1 MIYLIPIALLCALN
15 GAIGADLQCENGNC
29 TYSDEVTT
37 DLSKILSEIDKKT
50 NIGNPI
56 TSLTID
62 TGTTKLTGDKQT
74 LGSHTY
80 YPLKDGKQDFD
91 NGESIN
97 YRFDVTADTL
107 KMTGATDAIKNNDYS
122 SKISVTRPSS
132 RINANLSVD
141 NTHIEVLKFTPQGYD
156 GSLTINGNFT
166 ATNSNIQQGVDS
178 ATFIINGKSDIKTTN
193 FIVYSV
199 SALSNTASKVLML
212 TSNGGFN
219 DDITTANEAQFK
231 IRVDTTMLEKAYD
244 FKFLDPN
251 SKERG
256 APIGG
261 DDGVVDKVFNTVLKL
276 ENSNLYVVKEIGNK
290 SLKDLALK
298 SMEMDLEVVKAEI
311 DRFGKYQ
318 DKDGKSCDAPSDN
331 CFSLSALSPTEQDR
345 LKKLQK
351 VIKEKQK
358 TTQNQTDEEIAESY
372 NQQNGSQYGSVTLS
386 AITAT
391 DKDLVGATIASD
403 LFFNNGDGAVK
414 ETIDSSTQI
423 ADDGGQSQSVTAQ
436 NMQSEMATTTRM
448 AKFSNPYAKV
458 YYAQNTMTTQRA
470 LNGDI
475 RSDVPLTPYFTTNE
489 LLNNLWANLFGGANI
504 IGENVGEIYGLNAGY
519 DRRIGAHFLGGY
531 VSYAYATMKD
541 LHINQ
546 TTHNI
551 QAGLYSRLVFG
562 KNEIDIKWSA
572 QAGITKQNRY
582 VINLSN
588 DANFTRAFMG
598 LNGSYG
604 YVFKMGKGVFI
615 KPMLGVNFYFSYTPK
630 YSEKG
635 DLAQTIQAMSS
646 TNLSVDI
653 GADLRAY
660 WNEDSFFYIVPKFE
674 QYVLTQNDDFVGA
687 FVGSPNNFRITAQN
701 KLKTYF
707 QGIIGV
713 DIGVYQGLAITLS
726 GGVKQIISEH
736 IDSRNE
742 TFISGNLGVKYRF

>member
-1 MIYLIPIALLCALN
+1 MIYLIPIALLCVLN
-15 GAIGADLQCENGNC
+15 SAIGADLQCENGNC
-29 TYSDEVTT
+29 TYSDEATT
-37 DLSKILSEIDKKT
+37 SIDLSTILDKVNNQDNITNLTINTPKANLTGTATDDKK
-50 NIGNPI
+50 IELGGGNYPI
-56 TSLTID
+56 TI
-62 TGTTKLTGDKQT
+62 
-74 LGSHTY
+74 
-80 YPLKDGKQDFD
+80 
-91 NGESIN
+91 
-97 YRFDVTADTL
+97 TAQEL
-107 KMTGATDAIKNNDYS
+107 KMTGK
-122 SKISVTRPSS
+122 
-132 RINANLSVD
+132 D
-141 NTHIEVLKFTPQGYD
+141 NSITSNYYTSTITSHAP
-156 GSLTINGNFT
+156 LTINGHLNITETSLQVHNTLGTPLWEQNQFVGSLRINGDFT
-166 ATNSNIQQGVDS
+166 AKNSNIQKNVSTNAELQNFVVS
-178 ATFIINGKSDIKTTN
+178 GKSDITDTI
-193 FIVYSV
+193 FIVYSPDKNDT
-199 SALSNTASKVLML
+199 SINKNIKQLML

-219 DDITTANEAQFK
+219 SDITTANEAQFK
-231 IRVDTTMLEKAYD
+231 IRVDTTMLEKAYY
-244 FKFLDPN
+244 FKILDEY
-251 SKERG
+251 SSEVS
-256 APIGG
+256 APIGDG
-261 DDGVVDKVFNTVLKL
+261 DGVIDKAFSTKLKL
-276 ENSNLYVVKEIGNK
+276 EGKNLYVVREIDKGF
-290 SLKDLALK
+290 KDLELAK
-298 SMEMDLEVVKAEI
+298 VGMDLEAVNAEI
-311 DRFGKYQ
+311 AKFDKYQ
-318 DKDGKSCDAPSDN
+318 DGNGNSCNAQSDN
-331 CFSLSALSPTEQDR
+331 CFSLSELSPTERDR

-351 VIKEKQK
+351 VIEEKQK

-372 NQQNGSQYGSVTLS
+372 NRQNGSQYGSVTLS

-391 DKDLVGATIASD
+391 DKELVGATIASD

-489 LLNNLWANLFGGANI
+489 LLNNVWANLFGGANI

-541 LHINQ
+541 SHINQ

-582 VINLSN
+582 VVNLSN

-604 YVFKMGKGVFI
+604 HVFKMGKGVFL

-736 IDSRNE
+736 VDSRNE

>member
-1 MIYLIPIALLCALN
+1 MGY
-15 GAIGADLQCENGNC
+15 
-29 TYSDEVTT
+29 
-37 DLSKILSEIDKKT
+37 
-50 NIGNPI
+50 PI
-56 TSLTID
+56 TITAQ
-62 TGTTKLTGDKQT
+62 KLEMV
-74 LGSHTY
+74 
-80 YPLKDGKQDFD
+80 GK
-91 NGESIN
+91 
-97 YRFDVTADTL
+97 
-107 KMTGATDAIKNNDYS
+107 TDSIKNNQYT
-122 SKISVTRPSS
+122 SKIVA
-132 RINANLSVD
+132 NA
-141 NTHIEVLKFTPQGYD
+141 P
-156 GSLTINGNFT
+156 LTINRHLNITETSLQIHNTYKTSLWEQYQFVGSLRINGDFT
-166 ATNSNIQQGVDS
+166 AKNSNIQKNVSTNAELQNFVVS
-178 ATFIINGKSDIKTTN
+178 GKSNITN
-193 FIVYSV
+193 TIFIVYSPDKNDK
-199 SALSNTASKVLML
+199 SINTTLKQLML

-219 DDITTANEAQFK
+219 DDVTTKNTAQFK
-231 IRVDTTMLEKAYD
+231 IRVDTTMLEEKWG
-244 FKFLDPN
+244 KFLDEN
-251 SKERG
+251 STEIG

-276 ENSNLYVVKEIGNK
+276 EGKNLYVVREIGK
-290 SLKDLALK
+290 GFKDLELAK
-298 SMEMDLEVVKAEI
+298 VEMDLEAVKAEI
-311 DRFGKYQ
+311 KRID
-318 DKDGKSCDAPSDN
+318 DNKS
-331 CFSLSALSPTEQDR
+331 SLSQTEQT
-345 LKKLQK
+345 KFKELQK
-351 VIKEKQK
+351 VIEEKQK
-358 TTQNQTDEEIAESY
+358 TTKNQTDEEIAESY
-372 NQQNGSQYGSVTLS
+372 NRQNGSQYGSVTLS
-386 AITAT
+386 AITSA
-391 DKDLVGATIASD
+391 DKDLVGTTIASD

-458 YYAQNTMTTQRA
+458 YYAQNTMTTQMA

-504 IGENVGEIYGLNAGY
+504 ICGNVGEIYGLNAGY

-541 LHINQ
+541 SHINQ

-551 QAGLYSRLVFG
+551 QAGLYSRLVFS

-582 VINLSN
+582 VVNLSN
-588 DANFTRAFMG
+588 NAHFTRAFMG

-604 YVFKMGKGVFI
+604 YVFKMGKGVFL

>member
-15 GAIGADLQCENGNC
+15 SAIGTDLQCENGNC
-29 TYSDEVTT
+29 TYSDEATT
-37 DLSKILSEIDKKT
+37 DLSKILGEIDNKT

-62 TGTTKLTGDKQT
+62 TSKSTTLTGDKQT

-80 YPLKDGKQDFD
+80 YNNGKDFD
-91 NGESIN
+91 VN
-97 YRFDVTADTL
+97 YGFNVTAGTL
-107 KMTGATDAIKNNDYS
+107 EMKGDTGAISQNDYS

-132 RINANLSVD
+132 RINANLIVD
-141 NTHIEVLKFTPQGYD
+141 NTHIEVLKFAPQGYD

-178 ATFIINGKSDIKTTN
+178 ATFIVNGKSDIKTTK

-219 DDITTANEAQFK
+219 SDILADTAGNKAVFR
-231 IRVDTTMLEKAYD
+231 IRKDTTILEKTYN
-244 FKFLDPN
+244 FKFLDEN
-251 SKERG
+251 STEIG
-256 APIGG
+256 APIGNG
-261 DDGVVDKVFNTVLKL
+261 DGIDDEVFNVVLRK
-276 ENSNLYVVKEIGNK
+276 EGNNLYVAKEIGNK

-298 SMEMDLEVVKAEI
+298 NIEMDLKVVKEEI
-311 DRFGKYQ
+311 QRIDS
-318 DKDGKSCDAPSDN
+318 GKS
-331 CFSLSALSPTEQDR
+331 SLSKTEQT
-345 LKKLQK
+345 KFKGLQK
-351 VIKEKQK
+351 VIETKQEA
-358 TTQNQTDEEIAESY
+358 TQNQTDEEIAESY
-372 NQQNGSQYGSVTLS
+372 NRQNGSQYGSVTLS
-386 AITAT
+386 AITSA

-504 IGENVGEIYGLNAGY
+504 IGGNVGEIYGLNAGY

-541 LHINQ
+541 SHINQ

-582 VINLSN
+582 VVNLSN
-588 DANFTRAFMG
+588 DAHFTRAFMG

-604 YVFKMGKGVFI
+604 YVFKMGKGVFL

-707 QGIIGV
+707 QGIVGV
-713 DIGVYQGLAITLS
+713 DIGVYQGLAITLN

>member
-1 MIYLIPIALLCALN
+1 MEDIRN
-15 GAIGADLQCENGNC
+15 Q
-29 TYSDEVTT
+29 TS
-37 DLSKILSEIDKKT
+37 ID
-50 NIGNPI
+50 NPI
-56 TSLTID
+56 TSLVID
-62 TGTTKLTGDKQT
+62 IGKATLTGDELQTIDKQK
-74 LGSHTY
+74 LGSYTY
-80 YPLKDGKQDFD
+80 YYNHSVNGDSKDVSYTFD
-91 NGESIN
+91 I
-97 YRFDVTADTL
+97 TAKTL
-107 KMTGATDAIKNNDYS
+107 TMIGASDDRYK
-122 SKISVTRPSS
+122 SKISVARPSS
-132 RINANLSVD
+132 RINADLIVD
-141 NTHIEVLKFTPQGYD
+141 NTHIEVIKFAPQGYD
-156 GSLTINGNFT
+156 GSLTINGDFT

-178 ATFIINGKSDIKTTN
+178 ATFIVNGKSDIKTTN
-193 FIVYSV
+193 FIVYSI
-199 SALSNTASKVLML
+199 SALNNTASKVLML

-219 DDITTANEAQFK
+219 DYITIINTAQFK
-231 IRVDTTMLEKAYD
+231 IRRDTTMLEETWG
-244 FKFLDPN
+244 FKFLDDD
-251 SKERG
+251 STERG

-276 ENSNLYVVKEIGNK
+276 EDNNLYVVREMGNK
-290 SLKDLALK
+290 SLKDLALANIK
-298 SMEMDLEVVKAEI
+298 MDLDVVNEEI
-311 DRFGKYQ
+311 KRIYS
-318 DKDGKSCDAPSDN
+318 GKS
-331 CFSLSALSPTEQDR
+331 SLRPTEQER
-345 LKKLQK
+345 FKSLKQ
-351 VIKEKQK
+351 IIEEKQK
-358 TTQNQTDEEIAESY
+358 ATQNQTDEEIAESY
-372 NQQNGSQYGSVTLS
+372 NRQNGSQYGSVTLS

-391 DKDLVGATIASD
+391 DKELVGTTIASD

-448 AKFSNPYAKV
+448 AKFSNPYTKV

-504 IGENVGEIYGLNAGY
+504 IGGNVGEIYGLNAGY

-541 LHINQ
+541 SHINQ

-582 VINLSN
+582 VVNLSN
-588 DANFTRAFMG
+588 DAHFTRAFMG

-604 YVFKMGKGVFI
+604 YVFKMGKGVFL

-635 DLAQTIQAMSS
+635 DLAQTIQSMSS

>member
-1 MIYLIPIALLCALN
+1 M
-15 GAIGADLQCENGNC
+15 QCENGNC
-29 TYSDEVTT
+29 TYSDETTTSIELSTILDEVKKQNNVT
-37 DLSKILSEIDKKT
+37 
-50 NIGNPI
+50 N
-56 TSLTID
+56 LTIN
-62 TGTTKLTGDKQT
+62 TPKATLTG
-74 LGSHTY
+74 
-80 YPLKDGKQDFD
+80 
-91 NGESIN
+91 E
-97 YRFDVTADTL
+97 A
-107 KMTGATDAIKNNDYS
+107 KNNTKIRLGKEENGGYS
-122 SKISVTRPSS
+122 FTINARNITITNNDKDNKYNAKITANQQST
-132 RINANLSVD
+132 INANLDIANSHLQV
-141 NTHIEVLKFTPQGYD
+141 IKSEQYGYD

-166 ATNSNIQQGVDS
+166 ANNSNIQQGVDS
-178 ATFIINGKSDIKTTN
+178 ATFVVNGKSDIKTTN
-193 FIVYSV
+193 FIVYS
-199 SALSNTASKVLML
+199 LSTLNNTASKVLML

-219 DDITTANEAQFK
+219 SDVTTNNTAQFK
-231 IRVDTTMLEKAYD
+231 IRKDTTILEKAYD
-244 FKFLDPN
+244 FEFLDEN

-261 DDGVVDKVFNTVLKL
+261 DDGVVDSMFQIALKL
-276 ENSNLYVVKEIGNK
+276 EGNNLYVVREIGNK
-290 SLKDLALK
+290 SFKDLALANI
-298 SMEMDLEVVKAEI
+298 EMDLDTVNAEI
-311 DRFGKYQ
+311 SRFGENYNGGLSKNEQTKLKALKEIIETKYKA
-318 DKDGKSCDAPSDN
+318 DENKSEADFEREYNEKNGNQSGSIA
-331 CFSLSALSPTEQDR
+331 LSAT
-345 LKKLQK
+345 
-351 VIKEKQK
+351 
-358 TTQNQTDEEIAESY
+358 
-372 NQQNGSQYGSVTLS
+372 
-386 AITAT
+386 TAT
-391 DKDLVGATIASD
+391 NKDLVGTTIASD

-423 ADDGGQSQSVTAQ
+423 ADDGGQSQSVTVQ

-504 IGENVGEIYGLNAGY
+504 IGGNVGEIYGLNAGY

-541 LHINQ
+541 SYINQ

-582 VINLSN
+582 VVNLSN
-588 DANFTRAFMG
+588 DAYFTRAFMG

-604 YVFKMGKGVFI
+604 YVFKMGKGVFL

-635 DLAQTIQAMSS
+635 DLAQTIQSMSS